1 MAGDKKNSDLQ
12 NLPVS
17 AVEFIRLVIKKMRY
31 RKSARRDVQEE
42 LSAHFEDML
51 KGCASDEERKQKAR
65 QLIGEFGDAKLLGI
79 LLRRA
84 KKRCRPLWRT
94 ITARVFQ
101 TIGVLIVLFCLY
113 TVWFLTGRPT
123 ISVDYLA
130 VWNQMSRPQVRDED
144 NAWPHYEKAISLFVE
159 PDREL
164 SKIVDSASRRV
175 NLEGMNEDDE
185 EEIRKWVK
193 LNEDAWQEFVAASS
207 KSYCYREYR
216 YDPNAKDEDK
226 WLFNVLMPH
235 LAEIRELA
243 RLGCW
248 QALIQ
253 VDANQ
258 PNKAIEDCLAIVRAG
273 SQWQG
278 KGTLVEQLVG
288 LAVSGLAYNEILNI
302 AGTKD
307 LSSVDLKQV
316 QEKLLQI
323 YPQGYPLMNM
333 EGERLFFMD
342 TVQHLFTDGGPG
354 GGHIIPGR
362 LAVFESTT
370 DPSDSE
376 LHTFRLPF
384 YTAAAM
390 VHAGRDE
397 TIAKG
402 DEIYN
407 RQSSRAKMTPYQR
420 RIIDPNGFNYMISNL
435 SGYRYFLI
443 HNWMPAIDRASE
455 IAYRGRVLHQ
465 ATITILALKRWRL
478 EKNEYP
484 ADLEELVA
492 GGYLEE
498 LPKDPF
504 SDKTLVYKRT
514 GDDFTLYSVG
524 SNFKDDAGES
534 GRTSKGE
541 VKKWMDKGDTVFWPV
556 PKFEQERKADSE

>member
-12 NLPVS
+12 ILPVS

-31 RKSARRDVQEE
+31 RKSACRDVQEE

-65 QLIGEFGDAKLLGI
+65 QLIDEFGDVKLLGI

-94 ITARVFQ
+94 ITVRTFQ

-113 TVWFLTGRPT
+113 TVWFLTGKPT

-130 VWNQMSRPQVRDED
+130 MWNQMSRPQVKDED
-144 NAWPHYEKAISLFVE
+144 NAWPQYEKAISLYVE

-164 SKIVDSASRRV
+164 RKIVDSVLKRM
-175 NLEGMNEDDE
+175 NLEGLNEDE
-185 EEIRKWVK
+185 QEEIRKWIK
-193 LNEDAWQEFVAASS
+193 LNDAAWQEFVDASS
-207 KSYCYREYR
+207 KPFCYREYR
-216 YDPNAKDEDK
+216 YSDADKEK
-226 WLFNVLMPH
+226 WLLSVLLPH
-235 LAEIRELA
+235 LSEIRGMA

-253 VDANQ
+253 VEANQ
-258 PNKAIEDCLAIVRAG
+258 PNKVIENCLAIARAG
-273 SQWQG
+273 SHWQG
-278 KGTLVEQLVG
+278 KGKLVEQLVG

-302 AGTKD
+302 VGTKD
-307 LSSVDLKQV
+307 LSSVDLKHLQ
-316 QEKLLQI
+316 QQLLQI
-323 YPQGYPLMNM
+323 YPQGYPLMNF

-362 LAVFESTT
+362 LADIQPAT
-370 DPSDSE
+370 DSFDSE

-402 DEIYN
+402 NEIYGLLIN
-407 RQSSRAKMTPYQR
+407 RAKMSPYQR
-420 RIIDPNGFNYMISNL
+420 HISDPNGFNDMISNL

-443 HNWMPAIDRASE
+443 YNWMPAIDRASE

-465 ATITILALKRWRL
+465 ATITVLALRRWRL

-484 ADLEELVA
+484 ANLDELVA
-492 GGYLEE
+492 GGYLKE
-498 LPKDPF
+498 PPADPF